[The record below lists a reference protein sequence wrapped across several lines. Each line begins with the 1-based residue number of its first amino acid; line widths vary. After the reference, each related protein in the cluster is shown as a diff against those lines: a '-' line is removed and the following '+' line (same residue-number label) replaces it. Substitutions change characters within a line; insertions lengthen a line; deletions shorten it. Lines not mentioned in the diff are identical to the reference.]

1 MVISDGQERV
11 LEALEQKTNKA
22 IELYANLVAKR
33 EPGFCARHK
42 RFQPSSSAAGV
53 SAMKT
58 KDQII
63 TKDYAIYN
71 SDCMEVL
78 PTLPDNSVDMSV
90 YSPRFAGCISIP
102 ATRDLSNCETREQ
115 FLQGTSS

>member
-22 IELYANLVAKR
+22 IELYANLVANANRDFAHVTKD
-33 EPGFCARHK
+33 FN
-42 RFQPSSSAAGV
+42 QSSSAAGV

-63 TKDYAIYN
+63 TKTTPSITRTAWKFCRRCLITRWI
-71 SDCMEVL
+71 CQFTHPILRAV
-78 PTLPDNSVDMSV
+78 SVFQ
-90 YSPRFAGCISIP
+90 RP
-102 ATRDLSNCETREQ
+102 ARHVKL
-115 FLQGTSS
+115 